1 MTEHEPVLLA
11 IYLDLTVDAWFLA
24 TGDGIGNVTPL
35 LRSQDDDLAAWRKGT
50 HEERMSFLRHR
61 IAGALQRGATIIFPQ
76 NRKVSAFTVCFPQ
89 VSNEADRSVLYGVAD
104 HFCVW
109 MIRPPVICVEHTDSE
124 LTVLA
129 STALETDLERLT
141 IMMNYIRNQTTNT
154 NHWQSAPPA
163 RSESTDAVDPQSS
176 RKD

>member
-1 MTEHEPVLLA
+1 MTEFEPVLLA
-11 IYLDLTVDAWFLA
+11 VYLDLTVDAWFLA
-24 TGDGIGNVTPL
+24 TGDDIQNVTPL
-35 LRSQDDDLAAWRKGT
+35 LRSQDGDLAAWRKGT

-89 VSNEADRSVLYGVAD
+89 VSNEADRAVLHGVAN

-109 MIRPPVICVEHTDSE
+109 MIHPPVICVEHTDSE

-129 STALETDLERLT
+129 STANDTDLERLT
-141 IMMNYIRNQTTNT
+141 VAMNCIRDQTTNIST
-154 NHWQSAPPA
+154 WQLAPA
-163 RSESTDAVDPQSS
+163 AHTESTDAVDHRS
-176 RKD
+176 